1 MEKLDRNLN
10 KLKLLSCCSKKI
22 KDNCINKCNRELI
35 KTIEECV
42 LNTLNGNIF
51 FSKKDKNKLVK
62 YKYSLRKLLKEKS
75 QKNKKK
81 ILIQQGGFLQ
91 ILLPSAITLITEL
104 LNRIQQK

>member
-1 MEKLDRNLN
+1 MEKLDKNFE

-22 KDNCINKCNRELI
+22 KDNCINNSNRELI

-42 LNTLNGNIF
+42 FNTLNGNINF
-51 FSKKDKNKLVK
+51 PLKDKRRLQKFK
-62 YKYSLRKLLKEKS
+62 YPLRKFIKTKS

-91 ILLPSAITLITEL
+91 ILLPSAIALISEL
-104 LNRIQQK
+104 LKGYKQ